1 MKSIKNIFLFTA
13 AILLRTVSS
22 DTTSYTLSSDQ
33 QITFD
38 CDSGTCCTSEGSFE
52 FPDSS
57 SNFNCQ
63 DQNDKTCCSI
73 GDNFGCS
80 KDSCK
85 VDCSTDCTVD
95 VPGSVASTDGTVDTE
110 GDPETTGSGDEAVDS
125 EIGGDVTEGA
135 GDQVT
140 DSEIGTNGGQVTMGT
155 GDVVS
160 DSTIDGEAPVEVDSA
175 ACSGQ
180 GCGGGGWSACSG
192 PDCNSGQVSTL
203 AMATTVGILF
213 AAAFLSI

>member
-13 AILLRTVSS
+13 AILLHTVSATTWTVTS
-22 DTTSYTLSSDQ
+22 DEE
-33 QITFD
+33 ITFSCED
-38 CDSGTCCTSEGSFE
+38 DGTCCTSEGSFE

-57 SNFNCQ
+57 SNFYCQ

-110 GDPETTGSGDEAVDS
+110 GGEDDTGSSGNVDYGDGDITEGD
-125 EIGGDVTEGA
+125 GDVNHGDTVYGDGEITEGA

-140 DSEIGTNGGQVTMGT
+140 DSNIGEDGGSVTMGT
-155 GDVVS
+155 GDQVS
-160 DSTIDGEAPVEVDSA
+160 DSTIDGEAPVAVESVDVPS
-175 ACSGQ
+175 SGKV
-180 GCGGGGWSACSG
+180 A
-192 PDCNSGQVSTL
+192 TL
-203 AMATTVGILF
+203 AWTMAILVVG
-213 AAAFLSI
+213 AAAFAAM

>member
-22 DTTSYTLSSDQ
+22 DTTSHTVQSDQ
-33 QITFD
+33 QVTFD
-38 CDSGTCCTSEGSFE
+38 CPDGGTCCTSEGSFKY
-52 FPDSS
+52 PNSDA
-57 SNFNCQ
+57 NFYCQ
-63 DQNDKTCCSI
+63 DQDGETCCSI

-95 VPGSVASTDGTVDTE
+95 IPGSVLSSDGTVDTE
-110 GDPETTGSGDEAVDS
+110 GGGDATGSSGYTGSGDVAVDS
-125 EIGGDVTEGA
+125 EIGENVSEGT

-140 DSEIGTNGGQVTMGT
+140 DSNIGTNGGDVTMGT

-160 DSTIDGEAPVEVDSA
+160 DSTIDGEAPVETESVDA
-175 ACSGQ
+175 PSG
-180 GCGGGGWSACSG
+180 GKVA
-192 PDCNSGQVSTL
+192 TL
-203 AMATTVGILF
+203 AWTMAGLVVG
-213 AAAFLSI
+213 AAAFAAM